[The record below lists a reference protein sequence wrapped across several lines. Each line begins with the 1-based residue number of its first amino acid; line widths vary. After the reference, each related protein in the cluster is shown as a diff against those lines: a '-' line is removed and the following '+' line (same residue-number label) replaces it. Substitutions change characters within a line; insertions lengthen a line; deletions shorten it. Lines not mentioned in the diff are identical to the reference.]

1 MEKEEPNTKGQKL
14 KKKKPFS
21 GPTLIRDLSQTKVRK
36 VSGMVFHPDS
46 KMWNG
51 NDHILN
57 EFDDDE
63 DDEDDDGKQQHQQ
76 YTPATSNAAVFD
88 SPSPT
93 TPYSQ
98 YFSLSA
104 YSPTAIIRPALISNM
119 NQYSKQRTQV
129 AGKMIFDP
137 NRMCWIINPE
147 YLTRKRQKKHG
158 EQHHFL
164 PRQSSLD
171 DTWGDE
177 PDVFAGMSDSDREYD
192 EDEDE
197 KETGQI
203 EGGGVPPDTSTA
215 TTLAG
220 ATAVS
225 GSANSSLE
233 RSKGRRLISRPSFR
247 RVSSQDYLA
256 DEERLQAWAEPMRP
270 LPIDAAGNGG
280 AGADSRPH
288 SMGVHSIVS
297 KSSRRSLNMMGGC
310 SNGLFVGGGYSS
322 RGEFEVGVEFD
333 ITDDFL
339 EQCMATESQHR
350 KDAGKFF
357 ALPCSPAEPVR
368 SVSRSVSRD
377 RVPRRMPS
385 KVLNKLKRSS
395 HSIGQGNKDKEKEK
409 EKDKDS
415 RKHVKEVISAEI
427 PPAHLDNKK
436 EAILSPSAPLPL
448 LSWPRRTKSK
458 SVVLQAPILDCIG
471 LPPPPE
477 TQRAATLKPLI
488 ISTEKKPHTNIPNK
502 FKSLTL
508 GRAGLFSHT
517 TASTPAPASISFS
530 LMNPASKGKETVP
543 LTDSQST
550 TVLPRAPR
558 DMFFSQ
564 RITVKKPH
572 TPASPDRGTLTFAAT
587 FAIARKGTSAYD
599 RRRISALTF
608 HPLTGTGPILD
619 GSSSGHGS
627 GSARKPDEWG
637 FRKDK
642 LLALNNDSGID
653 SDEAPEDEDECER
666 GYRKTPN
673 SRGRPPRRTR
683 SQLIMEFAQHSGPGY
698 RF

>member
-1 MEKEEPNTKGQKL
+1 
-14 KKKKPFS
+14 
-21 GPTLIRDLSQTKVRK
+21 
-36 VSGMVFHPDS
+36 MVFHPDS

-63 DDEDDDGKQQHQQ
+63 EEDTGNGNSPRQQQ
-76 YTPATSNAAVFD
+76 YSPLTTTAAAFE

-93 TPYSQ
+93 TPYSQQ

-104 YSPTAIIRPALISNM
+104 YSPTTIIRPALISNM

-137 NRMCWIINPE
+137 NRMCWIVNPE

-158 EQHHFL
+158 DQNHLHT
-164 PRQSSLD
+164 RQPSLD

-177 PDVFAGMSDSDREYD
+177 PDVFAGMSDSDRDHD

-197 KETGQI
+197 KEMEILDGFSPTA
-203 EGGGVPPDTSTA
+203 PTA
-215 TTLAG
+215 TALAG
-220 ATAVS
+220 ATFVS
-225 GSANSSLE
+225 VSTNSSLE

-247 RVSSQDYLA
+247 RMSSQDYLA

-270 LPIDAAGNGG
+270 LPMDVAGNIGG
-280 AGADSRPH
+280 GADSRPN

-297 KSSRRSLNMMGGC
+297 KSSRRSLNMIGGC
-310 SNGLFVGGGYSS
+310 SNGLFAGGGYSS

-357 ALPCSPAEPVR
+357 ALPCSPAELVR
-368 SVSRSVSRD
+368 SKSRD
-377 RVPRRMPS
+377 RTPRRMPS
-385 KVLNKLKRSS
+385 KVFNKLRRSS
-395 HSIGQGNKDKEKEK
+395 HSNGNGS
-409 EKDKDS
+409 KDKDNEEEEKDD
-415 RKHVKEVISAEI
+415 RKHGKEKVSADI
-427 PPAHLDNKK
+427 PPAPIDKKK
-436 EAILSPSAPLPL
+436 EASLSPSTPLPL

-477 TQRAATLKPLI
+477 TQKPATFKPLVFQP
-488 ISTEKKPHTNIPNK
+488 EKKPHTTVPNK

-517 TASTPAPASISFS
+517 SASTPAPASTLFS
-530 LMNPASKGKETVP
+530 RVHTGNKGKETAP
-543 LTDSQST
+543 LTDQST
-550 TVLPRAPR
+550 AVPSRVRKSSR
-558 DMFFSQ
+558 DLFFSQ
-564 RITVKKPH
+564 RLTSKTPH
-572 TPASPDRGTLTFAAT
+572 TLAASDRATLTFAAT
-587 FAIARKGTSAYD
+587 FAIARKGSSTAYD
-599 RRRISALTF
+599 RRRISAHTF
-608 HPLTGTGPILD
+608 HPLTSTDPALD
-619 GSSSGHGS
+619 GSVVSSGS
-627 GSARKPDEWG
+627 SSVRNSDEWG
-637 FRKDK
+637 FKKNSRFF
-642 LLALNNDSGID
+642 ALDTDSGID
-653 SDEAPEDEDECER
+653 SDEAAEDEEDCER
-666 GYRKTPN
+666 GYRKMPN
-673 SRGRPPRRTR
+673 SRGRPPRRSR